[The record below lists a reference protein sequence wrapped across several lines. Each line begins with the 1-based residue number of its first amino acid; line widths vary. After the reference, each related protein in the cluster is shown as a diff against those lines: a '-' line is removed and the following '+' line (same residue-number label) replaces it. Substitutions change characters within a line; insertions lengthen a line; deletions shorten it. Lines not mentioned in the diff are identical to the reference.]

1 MIRSSAVALAASV
14 LLLAAAA
21 NAASAHPLAGRQ
33 LRQLMQQ
40 GSKYD
45 ECNKVLDFRLI
56 SRAEL
61 LVPIICG
68 LKAWLMR
75 WL

>member
-1 MIRSSAVALAASV
+1 MYRSSALALVASV

-45 ECNKVLDFRLI
+45 ECNKVLDSASSHVLQP
-56 SRAEL
+56 
-61 LVPIICG
+61 LVPITFG
-68 LKAWLMR
+68 LQLCTMR